1 MDVARVTM
9 IHIVETWNEWF
20 DSHPTRLFWDCK
32 STTFGFLIQ
41 RYTIEKIGSMA
52 NWNSIN
58 DFLILWPRTKYPRF
72 IFDVWSEM
80 IFDFWLVKYQVIRYS
95 IQDYIS
101 SDIARDSSQRSQRFT
116 SLNSIKKSIDEG
128 KESLDYSVICIYVS
142 RKSIGFPNGRLILI
156 KQPTEVDDIRMIRK
170 SDYVNASIYFPSS
183 SSSSY
188 YATSLPRK
196 FKTPEMFRNSA
207 QLSFTPEPHMNRTTP
222 KTDSF
227 NYRVILNER
236 RSMETCLIPS

>member
-20 DSHPTRLFWDCK
+20 DSHPTPLFWDCK

-128 KESLDYSVICIYVS
+128 KESLDYSVIYIYICIEEIDRVS
-142 RKSIGFPNGRLILI
+142 KRTSNFNQTTDRGGRYSNDSKERLRKRF
-156 KQPTEVDDIRMIRK
+156 DIFSLLLLLFLLR
-170 SDYVNASIYFPSS
+170 NEPSS
-183 SSSSY
+183 
-188 YATSLPRK
+188 
-196 FKTPEMFRNSA
+196 E
-207 QLSFTPEPHMNRTTP
+207 
-222 KTDSF
+222 
-227 NYRVILNER
+227 V
-236 RSMETCLIPS
+236 